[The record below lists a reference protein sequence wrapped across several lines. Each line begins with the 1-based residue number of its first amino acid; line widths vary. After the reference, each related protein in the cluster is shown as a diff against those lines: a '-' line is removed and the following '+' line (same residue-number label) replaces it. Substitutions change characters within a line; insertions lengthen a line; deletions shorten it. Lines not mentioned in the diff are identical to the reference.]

1 MKPRFEYPK
10 QIGGISIQF
19 YAWLA
24 VLAVGLL
31 PLGYSVAGYLLYGTP
46 IFAEYV
52 GSSVAW
58 GLLVPVYVFFVLAGS
73 GLCLI
78 ASLGHIFRI
87 GDFEIV
93 SRRAIF
99 LAIVMLL
106 TGFTA
111 IAIDLGRL
119 DRAYIPFLVS
129 QNFSSPMMWMMLLYV
144 LYLVVVI
151 VEFWLL
157 NRTDLAVKARSSSG
171 IKSLFYTV
179 LTLGYRSVSEK
190 SEERDH
196 RIARVIGVGALALA
210 VAAPSNLG
218 ALFGVLKARPL
229 LFGAY
234 MPIFFVLTALVSG
247 AAVLLLT
254 TILTQRV
261 TRQIISQESRGVF
274 TSLGRIMGLL
284 LVIYLVFIS
293 WKTMTSLFSQIP
305 HEANALALLVSGPMM
320 LQFWGLEVIVGGLA
334 PLLLLIYPRTGKSL
348 WGILAA
354 ASLVLIGMFFVR
366 YDLIVAGQVVTA
378 LEGSQSLYTPSQMEI
393 TLLVSLIALAAL
405 VYSIGGKIFSLSGET
420 TAVPH
425 HQTTSQHE

>member
-24 VLAVGLL
+24 VLVVGLL

-46 IFAEYV
+46 IFAEYI

-87 GDFEIV
+87 GDFELI

-99 LAIVMLL
+99 LAIAMLL

-151 VEFWLL
+151 VEFWLM
-157 NRTDLAVKARSSSG
+157 NRMDIAAKAKSSSG
-171 IKSLFYTV
+171 IKGLFYTV
-179 LTLGYRSVSEK
+179 LTLGYRSTSEK

-196 RIARVIGVGALALA
+196 KIARVIGVGALALA

-234 MPIFFVLTALVSG
+234 MPLFFVLTALVSG
-247 AAVLLLT
+247 AAILIFA
-254 TILTQRV
+254 TILTHRV
-261 TRQIISQESRGVF
+261 KRQSVSHESHGVF

-284 LVIYLVFIS
+284 LVIYLVFIA

-305 HEANALALLVSGPMM
+305 HESDALALLVSGPMM
-320 LQFWGLEVIVGGLA
+320 LQFWGLEIIVGGIA
-334 PLLLLIYPRTGKSL
+334 PLILLIYPRTGKSL
-348 WGILAA
+348 WGLLAA
-354 ASLVLIGMFFVR
+354 ASLVLVGMFFVR
-366 YDLIVAGQVVTA
+366 YDLIVAGQVVPA
-378 LEGSQSLYTPSQMEI
+378 LEGSQILYIPSQTEI

-405 VYSIGGKIFSLSGET
+405 VYSIGGKIFSLGGET

-425 HQTTSQHE
+425 HQAAAQAE

>member
-10 QIGGISIQF
+10 QIGGVSIQF

-24 VLAVGLL
+24 VLVLGLL
-31 PLGYSVAGYLLYGTP
+31 PLGYSVGGYLFFGTP

-52 GSSVAW
+52 SSSVAW

-87 GDFEIV
+87 GDFELI
-93 SRRAIF
+93 SRSAIF

-157 NRTDLAVKARSSSG
+157 NRIDLSVKARSSSG

-179 LTLGYRSVSEK
+179 LTLGYRSLSEE

-196 RIARVIGVGALALA
+196 RIARMIGVGALALA

-261 TRQIISQESRGVF
+261 TRQSVSQESRGVF

-284 LVIYLVFIS
+284 LVIYLLFIS

-305 HEANALALLVSGPMM
+305 HEADALALLVSGPMM
-320 LQFWGLEVIVGGLA
+320 LQFWGLEVIVGGIA

-366 YDLIVAGQVVTA
+366 YDLIIAGQVVTA
-378 LEGSQSLYTPSQMEI
+378 LEGSQSLYIPSQMEI

-420 TAVPH
+420 TAVQH
-425 HQTTSQHE
+425 HQTTAQHE

>member
-10 QIGGISIQF
+10 QIGGVSIQF

-24 VLAVGLL
+24 VLVLGLL
-31 PLGYSVAGYLLYGTP
+31 PLGYSVGGYLLFGTP

-52 GSSVAW
+52 SSSVAW

-87 GDFEIV
+87 GDFELI

-157 NRTDLAVKARSSSG
+157 NRIDLSVKARSSSG

-179 LTLGYRSVSEK
+179 LTLGYRSVSEE

-196 RIARVIGVGALALA
+196 RMARMIGVGALALA

-247 AAVLLLT
+247 ASVLLLT

-261 TRQIISQESRGVF
+261 TRQSVSQESRGVF
-274 TSLGRIMGLL
+274 TGLGRIMGLL

-305 HEANALALLVSGPMM
+305 HEADALALLVSGPMM
-320 LQFWGLEVIVGGLA
+320 LQFWGLEVIVGGIA
-334 PLLLLIYPRTGKSL
+334 PLLLLIYPKTGKSL

-366 YDLIVAGQVVTA
+366 YDLIIAGQVVTA
-378 LEGSQSLYTPSQMEI
+378 LEGSQSLYIPSQMEI

-420 TAVPH
+420 TAVQH
-425 HQTTSQHE
+425 HQTTAQHE

>member
-129 QNFSSPMMWMMLLYV
+129 QNLSSPMMWMMLLYV

-151 VEFWLL
+151 VEFWLM
-157 NRTDLAVKARSSSG
+157 NRIDLAVKAKSSSG

-179 LTLGYRSVSEK
+179 LTLGYRSASEK

-196 RIARVIGVGALALA
+196 RIARIIGVGALALA

-261 TRQIISQESRGVF
+261 TRQSVSHESRGVF

-305 HEANALALLVSGPMM
+305 HEADALALLVSGPMM
-320 LQFWGLEVIVGGLA
+320 LQFWGLEVIVGGII
-334 PLLLLIYPRTGKSL
+334 PLLLLIYPKTGKSL

-366 YDLIVAGQVVTA
+366 YDLIVAGQVIPA
-378 LEGSQSLYTPSQMEI
+378 LEGSQSLYIPSQMEI

-425 HQTTSQHE
+425 HQTTA